1 MCSVHVGPKIVF
13 VPLYLTLFFVS
24 PHFEDIMLF
33 IHFVL
38 ENTLLIVTTWSSGQH
53 VKIDAVSIIKMADIE
68 QKFASSF

>member
-1 MCSVHVGPKIVF
+1 MCSVHAGPKIVF

-38 ENTLLIVTTWSSGQH
+38 ENTLFIVTTWSSGQH
-53 VKIDAVSIIKMADIE
+53 VK
-68 QKFASSF
+68 

>member
-1 MCSVHVGPKIVF
+1 MIKESYRTVFFSTHMCSVHAGPKIVF

-38 ENTLLIVTTWSSGQH
+38 ENTLFIVTTWSSGQH
-53 VKIDAVSIIKMADIE
+53 VK
-68 QKFASSF
+68 